1 MIFTEG
7 ICPTCRGKFILSTE
21 KEQTT
26 CCGCGSKVNI
36 PGIMRV
42 IEEETIVK
50 IMNKEEYCEELN
62 QVLEIFPSMLCVADG
77 VASFRKDTYKA
88 AFQTYYNK
96 NYKTYLA
103 IDRLYAASEDKENFL
118 KRMVCQLIE
127 TEKMILEKQEKSE
140 KEQRMIN
147 DNLLLSVYMLP
158 AMLNYKSQALTKLTT
173 AIVERWKEAFPKCKL
188 SANTYEKIASGF
200 RKKLCYITTAVC
212 ESLGKDDDCY
222 ELTIL
227 RDYRD
232 NYLRSTKEGE
242 ALVDAYYDIAPS
254 IVKRINKT
262 ENSRE
267 IYFGIYEKYLK
278 PCIQLL
284 ESKKQE
290 ECKVLYTEMVYGL
303 EKTFLIQQA

>member
-7 ICPTCRGKFILSTE
+7 VCPTCRSRLVLSTD

-26 CCGCGSKVNI
+26 CYGCGSIVNI
-36 PGIMRV
+36 TEVMKV

-62 QVLEIFPSMLCVADG
+62 EVLENFPSMLCVADG
-77 VASFRKDTYKA
+77 VASFQKDTYES

-96 NYKTYLA
+96 NYKNYLS

-127 TEKMILEKQEKSE
+127 TEKRILQKQEKSE
-140 KEQRMIN
+140 KEQRVIQ

-158 AMLNYKSQALTKLTT
+158 AMLHYKGQAMTQLTS
-173 AIVERWKEAFPKCKL
+173 AIVERWREAFPKCKL
-188 SANTYEKIASGF
+188 SANTYEKITSGF

-212 ESLGKDDDCY
+212 ETLGKDDDCY

-242 ALVDAYYDIAPS
+242 ALVNAYYNIAPS

-262 ENSRE
+262 ENSHE
-267 IYFGIYEKYLK
+267 VYHGIYEKYLK

-284 ESKKQE
+284 ESKQQE
-290 ECKVLYTEMVYGL
+290 ECKELYKEMVYGL